1 MGTAAHWSLTMHTSS
16 MLGQN
21 IKKYRNKLRISQ
33 DTLSKYADL
42 TVITVINVE
51 SGRTANPTISTVKKL
66 ADALGV
72 SIDDLMK

>member
-1 MGTAAHWSLTMHTSS
+1 MHTSS

-33 DTLSKYADL
+33 DTLSKYANL

-51 SGRTANPTISTVKKL
+51 SGRTENPTISTVKKL